1 MEDKLNRLDAEV
13 RNHAERIGRLEVRQ
27 AVAEAGITELKDDIS
42 TIKSDTRWILRLII
56 GAMVTGVIG
65 GAITLVFQALQN

>member
-1 MEDKLNRLDAEV
+1 MEDKINRLDAEV
-13 RNHAERIGRLEVRQ
+13 KSHAERIGRLEVRQ
-27 AVAEAGITELKDDIS
+27 AVAEAGIAELKDDIS

-65 GAITLVFQALQN
+65 GAVALVFQAVQN